1 MQVLIVL
8 FLIGVAIFGLVVTF
22 PWGIA
27 VLLLWSIWHFGLK
40 GTAEL
45 TSSVI
50 WGSLGLIIS
59 VLIGIIGIVLLFV
72 LLAAVLK

>member
-1 MQVLIVL
+1 MQALIVL
-8 FLIGVAIFGLVVTF
+8 FLLGVAVFGLIVTF

-27 VLLLWSIWHFGLK
+27 LLLLWSIWHFGLK

-50 WGSLGLIIS
+50 WGSLGLIVS
-59 VLIGIIGIVLLFV
+59 VLVGILGIVLLFV

>member
-1 MQVLIVL
+1 MQALIVL
-8 FLIGVAIFGLVVTF
+8 FLLGVAVFGLIVTF

-27 VLLLWSIWHFGLK
+27 LLLLWSIWHFGLK

-50 WGSLGLIIS
+50 WGSLGLIVS
-59 VLIGIIGIVLLFV
+59 VVVGILGIVLLFV